1 MFGKIKDLYQLKSQA
16 DELKKSLNDVKI
28 EKTQDDYKVVINGN
42 LEIQEI
48 IIPQNSS
55 LENTSTTLKS
65 LTNEA
70 IKEAQQ
76 AMVKKMS
83 DINGGMNP
91 LV

>member
-91 LV
+91 LA